1 MGFPKAIAKAVLTS
15 NLFQAVVGGTL
26 VYFVGV
32 YFEHLYIIPLT
43 RYNEL
48 RSEVCYC
55 LTQYA
60 NAYLNP
66 CCCSGEYSDVHKE
79 ASTELRKIASKLEAF
94 AQERKF
100 IAFFS
105 VPSKNELKEVAGW
118 LRRLSNS
125 MTNDVDGQIICNR
138 RDANAIRLY
147 LSLDVEY
154 YEGLYAQIDSKRFQ
168 KKIPMRFRNRVE

>member
-1 MGFPKAIAKAVLTS
+1 MEFLRTVFTS
-15 NLFQAVVGGTL
+15 SLFQAVVGGIL

-32 YFEHLYIIPLT
+32 YFEHLYIIPFT
-43 RYNEL
+43 RYNAL
-48 RSEVCYC
+48 RTEICFC

-66 CCCSGEYSDVHKE
+66 CRNIDEYSDWHRE
-79 ASTELRKIASKLEAF
+79 ASTELRKIASKMEAF
-94 AQERKF
+94 SQERKF
-100 IAFFS
+100 IAFFWI
-105 VPSKNELKEVAGW
+105 PSKSELKEIAGW

-125 MTNDVDGQIICNR
+125 MTSDIDGQTIHNR

-168 KKIPMRFRNRVE
+168 KKIPMRFRNKTE

>member
-1 MGFPKAIAKAVLTS
+1 MKAVFTS

-32 YFEHLYIIPLT
+32 YFEHLYIIPIT

-48 RSEVCYC
+48 RSEICYC

-66 CCCSGEYSDVHKE
+66 CCYIGEHSDLHKE

-100 IAFFS
+100 IAFFRF
-105 VPSKNELKEVAGW
+105 PPK
-118 LRRLSNS
+118 
-125 MTNDVDGQIICNR
+125 TN
-138 RDANAIRLY
+138 
-147 LSLDVEY
+147 
-154 YEGLYAQIDSKRFQ
+154 
-168 KKIPMRFRNRVE
+168 